1 MKKLSEYIGRP
12 LFFTQKSF
20 LKREFEFIAEEEM
33 VAKMYY
39 PKFLSTA
46 AIVEG
51 LDQKYE
57 IKPTNFW
64 ATSVG
69 IFKQGYQMPFSEY
82 VNTSFWG
89 MKGEITMPRGEKL
102 KLKFGSF
109 RRSCEVYSQYDDFLI
124 SFKNKFSLKEKNI
137 VTIEKRSDLI
147 DENPW
152 IVFLTFYKILQQ
164 NRNSGA
170 A

>member
-1 MKKLSEYIGRP
+1 MKKISEYISSH
-12 LFFTQKSF
+12 LYFTQKTIF
-20 LKREFEFIAEEEM
+20 KREFELAADGEIL
-33 VAKMYY
+33 AKMYY

-51 LDQKYE
+51 LEQKYE

-69 IFKQGYQMPFSEY
+69 IFKKGYQMPFAMY
-82 VNTSFWG
+82 INASFWG
-89 MKGEITMPRGEKL
+89 IKGEITLPHGEKL
-102 KLKFGSF
+102 KLNFGSF
-109 RRSCEVYSQYDDFLI
+109 RGSCSIYNYSDDLLI
-124 SFKNKFSLKEKNI
+124 TFKNKLSLKEKNI

-152 IVFLTFYKILQQ
+152 VIFLTFYKILQQ
-164 NRNSGA
+164 NKNSGA
-170 A
+170 V